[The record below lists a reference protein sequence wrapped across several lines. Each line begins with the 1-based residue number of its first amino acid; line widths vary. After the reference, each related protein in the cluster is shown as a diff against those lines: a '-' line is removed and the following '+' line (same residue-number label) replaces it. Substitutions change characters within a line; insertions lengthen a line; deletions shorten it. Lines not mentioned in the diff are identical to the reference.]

1 MFCGQCGTKNE
12 KGAAFC
18 ENCGAKL
25 KEVSKEESKE
35 KESTVKKVEKK
46 KKDLTKKQKILIAVI
61 AIVLVV
67 SFGYY
72 KSLEKKASPETV
84 VKNYLNAIN
93 NQDYETI
100 YNMLDV
106 SSSSEFVS
114 KKAYKE
120 ALAKMIQ
127 SKGELGII
135 NVGTVSYEDGGLK
148 AVVPFTSSKY
158 KSNSILTSDNSLKI
172 NLTKTLNK
180 KYIFFND
187 WKIDDST
194 LITLDTVKNYYIKAP
209 KDTKVTFGGVVV
221 NDKYIDSSKNGSKE
235 KSVVYYKLPEVLKAE
250 TSVFAKLKDGT
261 EVTGKV
267 TPSSY
272 NTMYTVSVTKSNLS
286 NTVQSKLLEA
296 AKTDFNTV
304 VKGLLDEK
312 SFSNIK
318 ENFSSKESLDNLES
332 NYNYGLRN
340 RKNSNYAISNYQL
353 TDAEISSVSI
363 GTNCLYEVKVSIDYK
378 YDSKYK
384 NDEEA
389 STNNQDR
396 SAYFTF
402 YYSYEDN
409 YKLVNMSSMPS
420 FY

>member
-25 KEVSKEESKE
+25 KEVPKEETKA
-35 KESTVKKVEKK
+35 KKSTSKKVEKK
-46 KKDLTKKQKILIAVI
+46 KKDLSKNQKILIAVI

-72 KSLEKKASPETV
+72 KSLEKKVSPETIV
-84 VKNYLNAIN
+84 RNYLTAIN

-100 YNMLDV
+100 YDMLDV
-106 SSSSEFVS
+106 SASSEFVS

-127 SKGELGII
+127 SKDELGTI
-135 NVGTVSYEDGGLK
+135 NVGTVTYENGGLK
-148 AVVPFTSSKY
+148 AVVLFTSSKY
-158 KSNSILTSDNSLKI
+158 KSNSILGSDNSLKI
-172 NLTKTLNK
+172 NLIKTSNK

-209 KDTKVTFGGVVV
+209 KDTKVTYGGVSVS
-221 NDKYIDSSKNGSKE
+221 DKYIDSSKNGSKE
-235 KSVVYYKLPEVLKAE
+235 STVVYYKLPEVLKAE
-250 TSVFAKLKDGT
+250 TSVVAKLKDGT

-272 NTMYTVSVTKSNLS
+272 NTMYTVSITKSNLS
-286 NTVQSKLLEA
+286 NSVQSKLLEA
-296 AKTDFNTV
+296 AKNDFNTI
-304 VKGLLDEK
+304 VKGLLEEK
-312 SFSNIK
+312 EFSNIK
-318 ENFSSKESLDNLES
+318 SNFSSKESLDNFDS
-332 NYNYGLRN
+332 NYNYGLKN

-353 TDAEISSVSI
+353 TDAEISSVAI
-363 GTNCLYEVKVSIDYK
+363 GSNCLYEVRVSIDYK

-389 STNNQDR
+389 STNDYDR
-396 SAYFTF
+396 TDYFTF
-402 YYSYEDN
+402 YYTYEDG
-409 YKLVNMSSMPS
+409 YKLVNMSNVPS

>member
-46 KKDLTKKQKILIAVI
+46 KKDLSKKQKILIAVI

-72 KSLEKKASPETV
+72 KSLEKKASPETL

-106 SSSSEFVS
+106 SSSSEFVT

-127 SKGELGII
+127 SKGELGTI

-148 AVVPFTSSKY
+148 AVVSFTSSKY

-172 NLTKTLNK
+172 NLTKIAGK
-180 KYIFFND
+180 KYVFFDN
-187 WKIDDST
+187 WKIDDSK
-194 LITLDTVKNYYIKAP
+194 LITLDTVKDYYIKAP
-209 KDTKVTFGGVVV
+209 KDTKVTYGGVVV

-250 TSVFAKLKDGT
+250 TSVVAKLKDGT

-296 AKTDFNTV
+296 AKNDFNTV
-304 VKGLLDEK
+304 VKGLLEEK
-312 SFSNIK
+312 SFSDIK
-318 ENFSSKESLDNLES
+318 ESFSSKESLDNFES

-340 RKNSNYAISNYQL
+340 RKDSNYAISNYEL

-409 YKLVNMSSMPS
+409 YKLVDMSSVPS

>member
-12 KGAAFC
+12 KGSAFC

-25 KEVSKEESKE
+25 KEVPKEETKA
-35 KESTVKKVEKK
+35 KKSTSKKVEKK
-46 KKDLTKKQKILIAVI
+46 KKDLSKNQKILIAVI

-72 KSLEKKASPETV
+72 KSLEKKVSPETIV
-84 VKNYLNAIN
+84 RNYLTAIN

-100 YNMLDV
+100 YDMLDV
-106 SSSSEFVS
+106 SASSEFVS

-127 SKGELGII
+127 SKDELGTI
-135 NVGTVSYEDGGLK
+135 NVGTVTYENGGLK

-158 KSNSILTSDNSLKI
+158 KSNSILGSDNSLKI
-172 NLTKTLNK
+172 NLIKTSNK

-209 KDTKVTFGGVVV
+209 KDTKVTYGGVRVS
-221 NDKYIDSSKNGSKE
+221 DKYIDSSKNGSKE
-235 KSVVYYKLPEVLKAE
+235 STVVYYKLPEVLKAE
-250 TSVFAKLKDGT
+250 TSVVAKLKDGT

-272 NTMYTVSVTKSNLS
+272 NTMYTVSITKSNLS
-286 NTVQSKLLEA
+286 NSVQSKLLEA
-296 AKTDFNTV
+296 AKNDFNTI
-304 VKGLLDEK
+304 VKGLLEEK
-312 SFSNIK
+312 EFSSIK
-318 ENFSSKESLDNLES
+318 SNFSSKEALDNFES
-332 NYNYGLRN
+332 NYNYSLKN

-353 TDAEISSVSI
+353 TDAEISSVAI
-363 GTNCLYEVKVSIDYK
+363 GSNCLYEVRVSIDYK

-389 STNNQDR
+389 STNDYDR
-396 SAYFTF
+396 TGYFTF
-402 YYSYEDN
+402 YYTYEDG
-409 YKLVNMSSMPS
+409 YKLVNMSNVPS

>member
-25 KEVSKEESKE
+25 KEVPKEETKA
-35 KESTVKKVEKK
+35 KKSTSKKVEKK
-46 KKDLTKKQKILIAVI
+46 KKDLSKNQKILIAVI

-72 KSLEKKASPETV
+72 KSLEKKVSPETIV
-84 VKNYLNAIN
+84 RNYLTAIN

-100 YNMLDV
+100 YDMLDV
-106 SSSSEFVS
+106 SASSEFVS

-127 SKGELGII
+127 SKDELGTI
-135 NVGTVSYEDGGLK
+135 NVGTVTYENGGLK
-148 AVVPFTSSKY
+148 AVVLFTSSKY
-158 KSNSILTSDNSLKI
+158 KSNSILGSDNSLKI
-172 NLTKTLNK
+172 NLIKTSNK

-209 KDTKVTFGGVVV
+209 KDTKVTYGGVSVS
-221 NDKYIDSSKNGSKE
+221 DKYIDSSKNGSKE
-235 KSVVYYKLPEVLKAE
+235 STVVYYKLPEVLKAE
-250 TSVFAKLKDGT
+250 TSVVAKLKDGT

-272 NTMYTVSVTKSNLS
+272 NTMYTVSITKSNLS
-286 NTVQSKLLEA
+286 NSVQSKLLEA
-296 AKTDFNTV
+296 AKNDFNTI
-304 VKGLLDEK
+304 VKGLLEEK
-312 SFSNIK
+312 EFSNIK
-318 ENFSSKESLDNLES
+318 SNFSSKESLDNFDS
-332 NYNYGLRN
+332 NYNYGLKN

-353 TDAEISSVSI
+353 TDAEISSVAI
-363 GTNCLYEVKVSIDYK
+363 GSNCLYEVRVSIDYK

-389 STNNQDR
+389 STNDYDR
-396 SAYFTF
+396 TGYFTF
-402 YYSYEDN
+402 YYTYEDG
-409 YKLVNMSSMPS
+409 YKLVNMSNVPS